1 MYRNNYLLNYRKY
14 IEAKKI
20 HASLQQAE
28 TDYMLRRD
36 SMSQHNKEEKAQDS
50 LEELKHAN
58 ERRIEELLRINNRY
72 VRTQRHLEEN
82 SDIASLDQIKHSFE
96 IQGEREARMENLKN
110 IIAYGKHENVDEV
123 QNLKRNLEFTDHYLQ
138 HHDAHMDD
146 STLQNTK
153 EKQEHRKDQLKFL
166 D

>member
-1 MYRNNYLLNYRKY
+1 MSHHKK
-14 IEAKKI
+14 EA
-20 HASLQQAE
+20 
-28 TDYMLRRD
+28 
-36 SMSQHNKEEKAQDS
+36 KAQDS
-50 LEELKHAN
+50 LEELKRAN

-96 IQGEREARMENLKN
+96 IQSEREARMENLKN
-110 IIAYGKHENVDEV
+110 IIAYGRHENVDEI

-138 HHDAHMDD
+138 HHGGHMDEA
-146 STLQNTK
+146 TRQNTM
-153 EKQEHRKDQLKFL
+153 EKQEHRKEQLEFL